1 MKYIDTHCHVY
12 GHEYDADRNEVIKRA
27 EGAGVGMILIGTNE
41 ATSKSALELAVLHDR
56 MWAVVGCH
64 PIDAVTEDGKPLPEQ
79 FNYDVMKGMAQ
90 HSKVVG
96 IGECGLDYFHVDV
109 GNAANVAVI
118 EAQKQVFEMHIR
130 LANEVGK
137 PLVLH
142 IRNGKRLEANAGVSA
157 SVLADA
163 YADAL
168 VILKKMR
175 AEGVIVGGVVHFFA
189 GDLVCAQE
197 FLDLGFYISFTG
209 VITFAKQYHAVVA
222 GISLHRILS
231 ETDAPYVT
239 PVPYRGQR
247 NEPVYVI
254 EVAKEIAK
262 IRGGDSSVVLEALV
276 NNAKVLFNI

>member
-27 EGAGVGMILIGTNE
+27 EDTGVGMILIGTNE
-41 ATSKSALELAVLHDR
+41 ATSKSALELAVLHDT

-64 PIDAVTEDGKPLPEQ
+64 PIDAVTEEGKPLPEQ
-79 FNYDVMKGMAQ
+79 FNYDVMKEMAR
-90 HSKVVG
+90 HPKVVG

-109 GNAANVAVI
+109 SNVTNVAVI

-142 IRNGKRLEANAGVSA
+142 IRNGKRLEASA
-157 SVLADA
+157 SAPADA

-168 VILKKMR
+168 VILKKMK
-175 AEGVIVGGVVHFFA
+175 AEGVVVGGVVHFFA
-189 GDLVCAQE
+189 GDLDCAQE
-197 FLDLGFYISFTG
+197 FIDLGFYISFTG
-209 VITFAKQYHAVVA
+209 VITFAKQYHSAVA
-222 GISLHRILS
+222 GIPLHRILS

-276 NNAKVLFNI
+276 TNAKVLFNI